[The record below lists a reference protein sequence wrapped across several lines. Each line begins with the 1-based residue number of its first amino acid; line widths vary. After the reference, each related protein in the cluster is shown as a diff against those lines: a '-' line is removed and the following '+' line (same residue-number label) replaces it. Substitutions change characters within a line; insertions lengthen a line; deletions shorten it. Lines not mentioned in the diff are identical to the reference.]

1 MAESTLVKLSGDNID
16 YLRPNA
22 LRPGDKVGV
31 IAPSFP
37 SAAWFPR
44 RLEVALTALRNSLG
58 VDPIVAPHVF
68 DAHGY
73 ESGSVSA
80 RAAELQ
86 SFLEDPSIRAI
97 FTTLGGFNSSELL
110 SHLDFSKVGDEP
122 KIVIG
127 YSDVTA
133 LLLALTS
140 TKKWVTFYGPA
151 LLPQLGEYP
160 GPQPFT
166 LAQLRQVLMTD
177 CTGTMLLDPL
187 DRTDHFLD
195 WAKNESYE
203 TARTME
209 PNTGR
214 EVWRAGFGEGVLFG
228 GNLETLNFMVGTP
241 WFEIPQDTI
250 LYIEATEAEAYLPR
264 IQRALTHLR
273 QSNTFDRVRGLL
285 VGQCPDAKPVAGD
298 TLRAMILRTLSDFD
312 FPIVGELSFGHVDPI
327 LTLPNGCS
335 ARIDARSDVADIQ
348 LLSTAVL
355 VDR

>member
-1 MAESTLVKLSGDNID
+1 MAESTLMKEFGDAG
-16 YLRPNA
+16 YLRPRA

-44 RLEVALTALRNSLG
+44 RLEVAVDGLRDSLG
-58 VDPIVAPHVF
+58 VEPIVAPHVF

-73 ESGSVSA
+73 VSGSPNA

-86 SFLEDPSIRAI
+86 GFLEDPSIRAI
-97 FTTLGGFNSSELL
+97 FTTLGGFNSNELL
-110 SHLDFSKVGDEP
+110 SHLDFSRIDDAP

-151 LLPQLGEYP
+151 LLPQMGEYP

-166 LAQLRQVLMTD
+166 LAQLRRMLTTD
-177 CTGTMLLDPL
+177 CTGTMLSDPTE
-187 DRTDHFLD
+187 RTDHFLD
-195 WAKNESYE
+195 WAKDESYE
-203 TARTME
+203 TARTMK
-209 PNTGR
+209 PNPGR
-214 EVWRAGFGEGVLFG
+214 EVWRSGVAEGILFG

-241 WFEIPQDTI
+241 WFEMPRDTI

-264 IQRALTHLR
+264 LQRALTHLR
-273 QSNTFDRVRGLL
+273 QCHALDHVRGLL
-285 VGQCPDAKPVAGD
+285 VGQSPDAKPVAGD
-298 TLRAMILRTLSDFD
+298 TLRAMVLRTVSDLH

-327 LTLPNGCS
+327 LTLPNGCMT
-335 ARIDARSDVADIQ
+335 RIEARSDGVDVQ
-348 LLSTAVL
+348 LLDTAVSL
-355 VDR
+355 GR